1 MEAGEHDGSAPV
13 PAGGSHDQ
21 AAQLKGEPDM
31 RNCLTLG
38 AALMIALVQPVAA
51 QEVVVTGQRG
61 DFANAPAGYVG
72 IVLPSRPVIT
82 LTRPADY
89 VVFGIK
95 VAGDTRDQKQRRAD
109 LLATIRDAIG
119 VADKS
124 GVELATGQ
132 YLLEPLT
139 PKGLGNLPFNGDGR
153 PDTDQ
158 TNFLAKVRVAPGMD
172 LAVARTR
179 VDHFVAAVKPV
190 GRSTISVSHG
200 PMLSM
205 IRPDQYRAQI
215 IDLIAADA
223 AMSAAK
229 FGANY
234 GVDVSGLDR
243 PVEWTR
249 AGPLDVFLYLPAA
262 YVVRRN

>member
-1 MEAGEHDGSAPV
+1 
-13 PAGGSHDQ
+13 
-21 AAQLKGEPDM
+21 M
-31 RNCLTLG
+31 RNCLTL
-38 AALMIALVQPVAA
+38 AAAMTLALVEPAAA
-51 QEVVVTGQRG
+51 QEVIVTGQRG
-61 DFANAPAGYVG
+61 DFANSPSGYVG

-89 VVFGIK
+89 VVFGIR

-119 VADKS
+119 TAGKS

-132 YLLEPLT
+132 YVLAPLT
-139 PKGLGNLPFNGDGR
+139 TNGLGNLPFGSDGR

-172 LAVARTR
+172 LTVARAR
-179 VDHFVAAVKPV
+179 IDQFIAAVKPV
-190 GRSTISVSHG
+190 GRSTISVSSG

-205 IRPDQYRAQI
+205 VRPDQYRAQI

-223 AMSAAK
+223 AMSAGK
-229 FGANY
+229 FGPHY